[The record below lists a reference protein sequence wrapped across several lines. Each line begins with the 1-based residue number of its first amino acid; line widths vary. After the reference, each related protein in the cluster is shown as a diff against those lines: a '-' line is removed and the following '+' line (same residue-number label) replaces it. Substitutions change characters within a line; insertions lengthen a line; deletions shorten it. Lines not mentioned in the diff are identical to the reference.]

1 MPSEVRYIMFD
12 DNEVAKAVF
21 AHWKARGRSLPRGT
35 VSGMGAVRHGAD
47 DWAFRIELR
56 PDQGLAPEQL
66 ECAGDELRDAL
77 VNAAR
82 AQSIP
87 LPARAH
93 KRIERIDEQLCLAMR
108 IGGRAR

>member
-1 MPSEVRYIMFD
+1 MPAEIRYLLFED
-12 DNEVAKAVF
+12 AEVAKAVF

-35 VSGMGAVRHGAD
+35 VSGMSAARHGED

-56 PDQGLAPEQL
+56 PDHGLGPEQL

-87 LPARAH
+87 LPARAY
-93 KRIERIDEQLCLAMR
+93 KRIERIDQQLCLAMR
-108 IGGRAR
+108 MGGRPR